1 MEGGADRLMHEL
13 IFGEL
18 RFALSEGLG
27 GGTRTFCAFGG
38 DNVYRSVHPRTGS
51 TFSP

>member
-1 MEGGADRLMHEL
+1 MHEL

-18 RFALSEGLG
+18 RFALSEGWG
-27 GGTRTFCAFGG
+27 GDENILCLRG